1 VIDVDELQ
9 RLADSK
15 AVVLLTFTGGERMIA
30 DGVLP
35 GSREVLVIFNEVT
48 DRQGVAV
55 RTSLADGSPC
65 TFWIDG
71 AGGYHPVIE
80 SIRGYATEAKVA

>member
-1 VIDVDELQ
+1 
-9 RLADSK
+9 
-15 AVVLLTFTGGERMIA
+15 
-30 DGVLP
+30 
-35 GSREVLVIFNEVT
+35 VT